1 MVSATRSLRRN
12 APAKPRAISARS
24 RLPPRV
30 SGMWASIFMIR
41 SAAAGAFCSF
51 AVPIVRRM
59 PFHRR
64 AHGLGAHGRLMAGQA
79 MGVPDGSGPAR
90 DGGCLGASMRLG
102 GQERGEDGRRGR
114 QRLGTAGRAPGG
126 EQAPVA
132 AVGPAGRCC
141 GRVPDEVTGCAHIC
155 LKQRGQRLELGR
167 PGVIGQ
173 EERELA
179 HDRGCLWVAGRAVIE
194 GIHIRKR
201 V

>member
-1 MVSATRSLRRN
+1 MAAARRVMVADLVPRWASAARN
-12 APAKPRAISARS
+12 AATTAGVAGSGSAPRARHQ
-24 RLPPRV
+24 
-30 SGMWASIFMIR
+30 
-41 SAAAGAFCSF
+41 AAK
-51 AVPIVRRM
+51 M
-59 PFHRR
+59 
-64 AHGLGAHGRLMAGQA
+64 
-79 MGVPDGSGPAR
+79 
-90 DGGCLGASMRLG
+90 
-102 GQERGEDGRRGR
+102 
-114 QRLGTAGRAPGG
+114 
-126 EQAPVA
+126 APVA
-132 AVGPAGRCC
+132 AVGAAGRCC